1 MNQNIIYKLK
11 DLIKNNNKTLFYEY
25 LKILNLYKFFIESVQ
40 EFILEDQLEIITFF
54 HEKALNKHFDIFD
67 ILNKTESSIFITNKT
82 KEKNFKLALE
92 YYRNRSI
99 YSLDSFQSIEAIKKT
114 NKYTYSVIDFL
125 VKNTSLI
132 SNVYDFNKEMFQD
145 KLEYFSS
152 DKEFYEIY
160 SDKYCDIILIKKK
173 FFQEFN
179 PSLFSSFGL
188 TIRFCELGQI
198 GFKKDTI
205 ILNENEALITNGI
218 SLGQYKVL
226 TNDINYLTIHI
237 KDKFLKDFNIKEIN
251 YSMKKLPWKIE
262 KNSSFLFE
270 NLNTLKNNQ
279 ILILNF
285 LTKIILE
292 LLEEKNNLNFKVLSE
307 NNILKITKFIDNN
320 LENPNLSIN
329 QLQNI
334 FGFNKNILIQ
344 LFKKNYNICP
354 SKYIINKKLEY
365 ASTLLIET
373 KLSVTE
379 IASKLNFSNSS
390 KFSLNFKN
398 KFLYTPLQFRKK
410 YKELK

>member
-1 MNQNIIYKLK
+1 MCSS
-11 DLIKNNNKTLFYEY
+11 DL
-25 LKILNLYKFFIESVQ
+25 
-40 EFILEDQLEIITFF
+40 
-54 HEKALNKHFDIFD
+54 
-67 ILNKTESSIFITNKT
+67 
-82 KEKNFKLALE
+82 
-92 YYRNRSI
+92 NRSI

-132 SNVYDFNKEMFQD
+132 SNVYDFNKEMFQE

-160 SDKYCDIILIKKK
+160 SDKYCDIILIKKN

-205 ILNENEALITNGI
+205 ILNENETLITNGI

-226 TNDINYLTIHI
+226 TNEINYLTIHI

-292 LLEEKNNLNFKVLSE
+292 LLEEKNSLNFKVLSE
-307 NNILKITKFIDNN
+307 SNILKITKFIDNN
-320 LENPNLSIN
+320 LENPNLSIS

-354 SKYIINKKLEY
+354 SKYITNKKLEY

>member
-1 MNQNIIYKLK
+1 
-11 DLIKNNNKTLFYEY
+11 
-25 LKILNLYKFFIESVQ
+25 
-40 EFILEDQLEIITFF
+40 
-54 HEKALNKHFDIFD
+54 
-67 ILNKTESSIFITNKT
+67 
-82 KEKNFKLALE
+82 
-92 YYRNRSI
+92 
-99 YSLDSFQSIEAIKKT
+99 
-114 NKYTYSVIDFL
+114 
-125 VKNTSLI
+125 
-132 SNVYDFNKEMFQD
+132 
-145 KLEYFSS
+145 
-152 DKEFYEIY
+152 
-160 SDKYCDIILIKKK
+160 
-173 FFQEFN
+173 
-179 PSLFSSFGL
+179 
-188 TIRFCELGQI
+188 
-198 GFKKDTI
+198 
-205 ILNENEALITNGI
+205 
-218 SLGQYKVL
+218 
-226 TNDINYLTIHI
+226 
-237 KDKFLKDFNIKEIN
+237 
-251 YSMKKLPWKIE
+251 MKKLPWKIE

>member
-1 MNQNIIYKLK
+1 MNKNIIYKLES
-11 DLIKNNNKTLFYEY
+11 LIKTNNKPLFYEY
-25 LKILNLYKFFIESVQ
+25 LKILNLYKFFIENIQ
-40 EFILEDQLEIITFF
+40 EFVLEDQLEIITFF
-54 HEKALNKHFDIFD
+54 HEKAVNKNFNIYD
-67 ILNKTESSIFITNKT
+67 ILNKKESSIFVTNKT

-92 YYRNRSI
+92 YYRNRSLF
-99 YSLDSFQSIEAIKKT
+99 SLDPFQSIEAIKKT
-114 NKYTYSVIDFL
+114 NKYTYSIIDFL
-125 VKNTSLI
+125 VKNASLI
-132 SNVYDFNKEMFQD
+132 SNVYDFNREMFQE

-160 SDKYCDIILIKKK
+160 SDKYCDIILIKKN

-205 ILNENEALITNGI
+205 ILNENEALVTNGI

-226 TNDINYLTIHI
+226 TNEINYLTIHI
-237 KDKFLKDFNIKEIN
+237 KDKFLKDFNIKEID
-251 YSMKKLPWKIE
+251 YTMKKLPWKIE
-262 KNSSFLFE
+262 KRSSLIFE
-270 NLNTLKNNQ
+270 TINTLKNNK

-285 LTKIILE
+285 LTKIMLE
-292 LLEEKNNLNFKVLSE
+292 LLEERNSLDFKVFSE
-307 NNILKITKFIDNN
+307 NNIIKITKYIDNN
-320 LENPNLSIN
+320 LENPNLSIIH
-329 QLQNI
+329 LQNV

-344 LFKKNYNICP
+344 LFKRNYNICP

-373 KLSVTE
+373 ELSVTE

-390 KFSLNFKN
+390 KFSLNFKG

>member
-1 MNQNIIYKLK
+1 MNKNIIYKLES
-11 DLIKNNNKTLFYEY
+11 LIKTNNKPLFYEY
-25 LKILNLYKFFIESVQ
+25 LKILNLYKFFIENIQ
-40 EFILEDQLEIITFF
+40 EFVLEDQLEIITFF
-54 HEKALNKHFDIFD
+54 HEKALNKNFNIYD
-67 ILNKTESSIFITNKT
+67 ILNKKESSIFVTNKT

-92 YYRNRSI
+92 YYRNRSLF
-99 YSLDSFQSIEAIKKT
+99 SLDPFQSIEAIKKT
-114 NKYTYSVIDFL
+114 NKYTYSIIDFL
-125 VKNTSLI
+125 VKNASLI
-132 SNVYDFNKEMFQD
+132 SNVYDFNREMFQE

-160 SDKYCDIILIKKK
+160 SDKYCDIILIKKN

-205 ILNENEALITNGI
+205 ILNENEALVTNGI

-226 TNDINYLTIHI
+226 TNEINYLTIHI
-237 KDKFLKDFNIKEIN
+237 KDKFLKDFNIKEID
-251 YSMKKLPWKIE
+251 YTMKKLPWKIE
-262 KNSSFLFE
+262 KRSSLIFE
-270 NLNTLKNNQ
+270 TINTLKNNK

-285 LTKIILE
+285 LTKIMLE
-292 LLEEKNNLNFKVLSE
+292 LLEERNSLDFKVFSE
-307 NNILKITKFIDNN
+307 NNIIKITKYIDHN
-320 LENPNLSIN
+320 LENPNLSIIH
-329 QLQNI
+329 LQNV

-344 LFKKNYNICP
+344 LFKRNYNICP

-373 KLSVTE
+373 ELSVTE

-390 KFSLNFKN
+390 KFSLNFKG

>member
-1 MNQNIIYKLK
+1 MNKNIIYKLES
-11 DLIKNNNKTLFYEY
+11 LIKINNKPLFYEY
-25 LKILNLYKFFIESVQ
+25 LKILNLYKFFIENIQ
-40 EFILEDQLEIITFF
+40 EFVLEDQLEIITFF
-54 HEKALNKHFDIFD
+54 HEKAVNKNFNIYD
-67 ILNKTESSIFITNKT
+67 ILNKKESSIFVTNKT

-92 YYRNRSI
+92 YYRNRSLF
-99 YSLDSFQSIEAIKKT
+99 SLDPFQSIEAIKKT
-114 NKYTYSVIDFL
+114 NKYTYSIIDFL
-125 VKNTSLI
+125 VKNASLI
-132 SNVYDFNKEMFQD
+132 SNVYDFNREMFQE

-160 SDKYCDIILIKKK
+160 SDKYCDIILIKKN

-205 ILNENEALITNGI
+205 ILNENEALVTNGI

-226 TNDINYLTIHI
+226 TNEINYLTIHI
-237 KDKFLKDFNIKEIN
+237 KDKFLKDFNIKEID
-251 YSMKKLPWKIE
+251 YTMKKLPWKIE
-262 KNSSFLFE
+262 KRSSLIFE
-270 NLNTLKNNQ
+270 TINTLKNNK

-285 LTKIILE
+285 LTKIMLE
-292 LLEEKNNLNFKVLSE
+292 LLEERNSLDFKVFSE
-307 NNILKITKFIDNN
+307 NNIIKITKYIDNN
-320 LENPNLSIN
+320 LENPNLSIIH
-329 QLQNI
+329 LQNV

-344 LFKKNYNICP
+344 LFKRNYNICP

-373 KLSVTE
+373 ELSVTE

-390 KFSLNFKN
+390 KFSLNFKG

>member
-1 MNQNIIYKLK
+1 MNQNIIYKLEE
-11 DLIKNNNKTLFYEY
+11 LIKNNNKTLFYEY
-25 LKILNLYKFFIESVQ
+25 LKVLNLYKFFIESVQ
-40 EFILEDQLEIITFF
+40 EFFLEDQLEIIAFF
-54 HEKALNKHFDIFD
+54 HEKALNKNFNIYD
-67 ILNKTESSIFITNKT
+67 ILDAKESLIFVTNKT

-92 YYRNRSI
+92 YYRNRTI
-99 YSLDSFQSIEAIKKT
+99 YNLDSFQSIENIKKEGR
-114 NKYTYSVIDFL
+114 YTYSVIDFL
-125 VKNTSLI
+125 TKNISLI
-132 SNVYDFNKEMFQD
+132 SNVYEFNKEMFQE

-152 DKEFYEIY
+152 EKEFYEIY
-160 SDKYCDIILIKKK
+160 SDKYCDIILIKKN

-237 KDKFLKDFNIKEIN
+237 KDNFLKDFNIKEIN
-251 YSMKKLPWKIE
+251 YSMKKLPWKID
-262 KNSSFLFE
+262 KVSSILFE
-270 NLNTLKNNQ
+270 NLNSLKNNR
-279 ILILNF
+279 ILVLNF

-292 LLEEKNNLNFKVLSE
+292 LLNEQKKLSFKVLSE
-307 NNILKITKFIDNN
+307 DSIIKITKFIDNN
-320 LENPNLSIN
+320 LENPTLSIT

-334 FGFNKNILIQ
+334 FGFNKNTLIQ

-365 ASTLLIET
+365 ASILLIET
-373 KLSVTE
+373 ELSMTE
-379 IASKLNFSNSS
+379 IAYKLNFSNSS
-390 KFSLNFKN
+390 KFSLNFKG